1 MLQNRAISSSVPS
14 PVPTELADSLER
26 TLTDERL
33 RVVKRTLS
41 LPDTPQSFL
50 VFLLLLMGVCGAL
63 TCHLLLS
70 TAIHESEL
78 RLAELKAINRAIEQE
93 STILIQEIAES
104 SSLVS
109 GMERARALG
118 YETAY
123 EYRYILQPTGQT
135 SAAALSIDSFDAVS
149 VPAAPLAVED

>member
-1 MLQNRAISSSVPS
+1 
-14 PVPTELADSLER
+14 
-26 TLTDERL
+26 
-33 RVVKRTLS
+33 
-41 LPDTPQSFL
+41 
-50 VFLLLLMGVCGAL
+50 MGVCGAL